1 MKNESWSWAVVYTTS
16 VLYTTTLLYT
26 TTVLYTTNTL
36 YTTMYWSTAWS
47 EETNIKFSKYVE
59 SKINEDNMQT

>member
-1 MKNESWSWAVVYTTS
+1 MKNESWSWAVVYTT
-16 VLYTTTLLYT
+16 TALYT
-26 TTVLYTTNTL
+26 TTVL

-47 EETNIKFSKYVE
+47 EETVIKFSKYVE

>member
-1 MKNESWSWAVVYTTS
+1 MKNESRSWAVVYTTT
-16 VLYTTTLLYT
+16 VLYI

-36 YTTMYWSTAWS
+36 YTTMYWMTAWS
-47 EETNIKFSKYVE
+47 EETVIKFSKYVE